1 MTHNFTE
8 GKPLKSILLFSVPV
22 LLGNLF
28 QLAYNMVDTII
39 VGRYLGEDA
48 LAAVGSTGPLIGV
61 ILGFALGTSQG
72 FGILVSQAFGANKP
86 EKLKHCVAV
95 SLLLTLFISVILTL
109 ITLCGT
115 RQLLIWTNTPENI
128 FKLTQDYVSIIFA
141 GILTTMA
148 YNVGASILRGIG
160 DSKTP
165 LYFLIFSSFLNL
177 ALDILLIVYIPLS
190 TAGAAYATV
199 ISTAISAILCFWY
212 MFKKYELLR
221 FTKEEAYL
229 DVPTVKSLLSMGVP
243 MALSHSITQTGTVI
257 LQGAVNSFGSCV
269 VAAYTAAFKVT
280 GVSSQTFSTLSTAM
294 STYCA
299 QNIGAKKYD
308 RIYDGM
314 RIGLMLTVASSILA
328 FLIHVLGGEF
338 IVRLFVTN
346 PTEELIH
353 YANIYININSW
364 FMFPLALIY
373 LYRFALQGL
382 GNGVIPILNGFTE
395 MVSRYIAS
403 LVLTG
408 PFGYVGVCFV
418 NPITYTVSAIVVVI
432 AYIQWEKQSKCKN
445 KCSSS

>member
-1 MTHNFTE
+1 MTQNFTE
-8 GKPLKSILLFSVPV
+8 GKPLKNILLFSYPV

-48 LAAVGSTGPLIGV
+48 LAAVGSTGPLIGI
-61 ILGFALGTSQG
+61 ILGFATGTSQG

-86 EKLKHCVAV
+86 KNLKHYVAV
-95 SLLLTLFISVILTL
+95 SLLLTFFISAVLTIITL
-109 ITLCGT
+109 IGT
-115 RQLLIWTNTPENI
+115 RQFLVWTNTPDNI
-128 FKLTQDYVSIIFA
+128 FSLTQDYVSVIFA

-177 ALDILLIVYIPLS
+177 ALDIVLIVYIPLS
-190 TAGAAYATV
+190 TTGAALATV
-199 ISTAISAILCFWY
+199 ISQAVSAILCFLY
-212 MFKKYELLR
+212 MFKHYELIR
-221 FTKEEAYL
+221 FTKDDAYL
-229 DVPTVKSLLSMGVP
+229 DAPTVKSLLSMGVP

-280 GVSSQTFSTLSTAM
+280 AVSSQTFSTLSTAM

-308 RIYDGM
+308 RIYEGM
-314 RIGLMLTVASSILA
+314 RIGLMLAIVSSLLA
-328 FLIHVLGGEF
+328 FIIHILGGEF
-338 IVRLFVTN
+338 IVRLFVTD

-353 YANIYININSW
+353 YSNIYININSW

-382 GNGVIPILNGFTE
+382 GNGVIPILNGFVE
-395 MVSRYIAS
+395 MVSRYICT
-403 LVLTG
+403 LLLTG

-432 AYIQWEKQSKCKN
+432 AYIHWEKQSKLKIRCGN
-445 KCSSS
+445 